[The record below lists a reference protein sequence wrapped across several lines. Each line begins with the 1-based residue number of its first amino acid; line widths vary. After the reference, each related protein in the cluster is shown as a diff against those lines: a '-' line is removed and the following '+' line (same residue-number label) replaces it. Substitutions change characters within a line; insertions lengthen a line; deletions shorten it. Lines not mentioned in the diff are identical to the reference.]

1 MRMSQ
6 SGESAAD
13 FLNNAPEQEIADVIY
28 RYGEEHRSRRIARAI
43 VDARPLSRTGA
54 LASIVRK
61 AVGYRTGDK
70 KDPATRTFQAI
81 RIHLNRELEEL
92 ERGLEAADAVLEPGG
107 RLAVCPYPRLAD
119 RSVVKCL
126 RRRHGG

>member
-81 RIHLNRELEEL
+81 RIHLNRELERSEEHTSEL
-92 ERGLEAADAVLEPGG
+92 QSLMRISYAVF
-107 RLAVCPYPRLAD
+107 
-119 RSVVKCL
+119 CL
-126 RRRHGG
+126 KKKNK

>member
-54 LASIVRK
+54 PASIVRK

-70 KDPATRTFQAI
+70 KDPATRTVQAF
-81 RIHLNRELEEL
+81 RTHPKRELEEL
-92 ERGLEAADAVLEPGG
+92 ERGPEAAEAVLE
-107 RLAVCPYPRLAD
+107 
-119 RSVVKCL
+119 
-126 RRRHGG
+126 HGGSLAIDHSHGRARGRE